1 MVWARDRREMA
12 VQSIKGWESENRKKK
27 MKRKKDR
34 KIRKKGNMSNNKKK
48 KNRGE
53 RDNMQ

>member
-12 VQSIKGWESENRKKK
+12 VQSIKGWESEKRKKK

-34 KIRKKGNMSNNKKK
+34 KKKE
-48 KNRGE
+48 E
-53 RDNMQ
+53 REYEQ